1 MFSPRDV
8 YLEDYSS
15 LDAGLFITTSV
26 FSIKLRLKQ
35 TEKFI
40 QRSVPHV
47 SCSTCFYLMYAS
59 NSLEQCNILLLC
71 ACSYHII
78 KPKVHH
84 YKHMHITGVGLSCSL
99 GYM

>member
-35 TEKFI
+35 TEKLH
-40 QRSVPHV
+40 SKV
-47 SCSTCFYLMYAS
+47 SSSRELLNM
-59 NSLEQCNILLLC
+59 LLLDVC
-71 ACSYHII
+71 EQLIRT
-78 KPKVHH
+78 V
-84 YKHMHITGVGLSCSL
+84 
-99 GYM
+99 